1 VGSEKK
7 EKEKTGFDILFP
19 EIRVE
24 GYDVKPWTYRQGKIL
39 MPTVSSLIRKIGK
52 FYEDRKG
59 EGGADGGSI
68 MDRYSLAEIVG
79 TILPEIMD
87 EAPAVLSVSLGIT
100 EDGVQDMEMGK
111 VAALYL
117 AILIE
122 NAEYLLGFF
131 GKGGGGS
138 QTIRSVK
145 SNSSSPVGIG

>member
-1 VGSEKK
+1 MGSEKK

-24 GYDVKPWTYRQGKIL
+24 GYDVKPWTYRQGKTL
-39 MPTVSSLIRKIGK
+39 MPTVSSLIKKIGK

-59 EGGADGGSI
+59 EGGADVSI
-68 MDRYSLAEIVG
+68 LDRYSLAEIVG

-87 EAPAVLSVSLGIT
+87 EAPVVLSVSLGIT
-100 EDGVQDMEMGK
+100 EDEVQEMEMGK

-117 AILIE
+117 ATLIE

-145 SNSSSPVGIG
+145 SNSSSPVATG